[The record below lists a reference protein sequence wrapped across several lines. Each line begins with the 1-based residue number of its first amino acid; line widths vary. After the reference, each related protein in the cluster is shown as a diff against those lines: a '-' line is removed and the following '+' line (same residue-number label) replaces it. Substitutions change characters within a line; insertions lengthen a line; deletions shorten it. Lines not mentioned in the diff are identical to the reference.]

1 MKPGRRFLRGAS
13 RRRGKPQALS
23 FLALGAQAAQ
33 LAAGAELAAGDELF
47 VDALED
53 FLESVL

>member
-1 MKPGRRFLRGAS
+1 MKPLRRLFRGAS
-13 RRRGKPQALS
+13 RQRGEPQALS

-33 LAAGAELAAGDELF
+33 LAAGAEAAAGAVLF